1 MSVAMTLAVLD
12 EVESFEQLCSMLAPL
27 FSRACPAA
35 QGRAAGRIAFHGLT
49 RQRETTWYGGDG
61 SLRPWLVTW
70 RRYA

>member
-49 RQRETTWYGGDG
+49 RQRETT
-61 SLRPWLVTW
+61 
-70 RRYA
+70 